1 MGIRE
6 WFKSMEIKEIWIKMD
21 ETRLVFGIILVKF
34 AISLKILWEFDVR
47 FAIQIKQDSFDREYP
62 LLHMQ
67 NL

>member
-1 MGIRE
+1 
-6 WFKSMEIKEIWIKMD
+6 MD

-67 NL
+67 NV